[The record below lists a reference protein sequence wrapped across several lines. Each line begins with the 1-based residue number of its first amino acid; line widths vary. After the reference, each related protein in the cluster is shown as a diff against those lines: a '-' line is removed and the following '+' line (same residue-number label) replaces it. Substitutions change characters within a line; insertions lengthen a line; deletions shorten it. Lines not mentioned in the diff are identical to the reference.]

1 MLTEL
6 YRKHVP
12 ANVRWQIYNHV
23 LYRGLSWWRDP
34 SAKTKDLAFRLH
46 CLRRYAFSTP
56 RTEWERT
63 MRHIG
68 LHGLSLYPFPHSK
81 EYFRLPPCQV
91 SHDPANG
98 LPYVMHNGNA
108 STSKPV

>member
-1 MLTEL
+1 MPRPKTW
-6 YRKHVP
+6 H
-12 ANVRWQIYNHV
+12 
-23 LYRGLSWWRDP
+23 
-34 SAKTKDLAFRLH
+34 SACIACVATHFPP
-46 CLRRYAFSTP
+46 P

-91 SHDPANG
+91 SRDPANG
-98 LPYVMHNGNA
+98 LPYVMHNGKRLYFKAGMMDGKVNFSYRGLCVCGA
-108 STSKPV
+108 RPAVGTPLRGFV

>member
-1 MLTEL
+1 MNAWISCGEKKEYSAVKNTGS
-6 YRKHVP
+6 RMSSATSVSS
-12 ANVRWQIYNHV
+12 VRE
-23 LYRGLSWWRDP
+23 
-34 SAKTKDLAFRLH
+34 TMCAFRLR
-46 CLRRYAFSTP
+46 CLRRYAFASP
-56 RTEWERT
+56 RTERERVL
-63 MRHIG
+63 RHIG
-68 LHGLSLYPFPHSK
+68 LHGLSFSPFPHSK

>member
-1 MLTEL
+1 
-6 YRKHVP
+6 
-12 ANVRWQIYNHV
+12 
-23 LYRGLSWWRDP
+23 
-34 SAKTKDLAFRLH
+34 
-46 CLRRYAFSTP
+46 
-56 RTEWERT
+56 